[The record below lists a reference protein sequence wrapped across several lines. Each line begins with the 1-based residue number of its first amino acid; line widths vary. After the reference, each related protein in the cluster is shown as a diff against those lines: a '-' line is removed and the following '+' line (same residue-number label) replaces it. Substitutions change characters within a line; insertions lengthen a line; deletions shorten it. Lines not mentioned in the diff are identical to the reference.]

1 MYSDYYFLDDSMR
14 PVQPGKSAAPL
25 LITTKQRRK
34 LNDDDPLVDATIAT
48 IAGSDLGKSA
58 KQFHARAKQQIDEFN
73 DCVRI
78 YEARLQSDH
87 TLLGLDRIGP
97 SNSLLLLPIWFRA
110 SQM

>member
-34 LNDDDPLVDATIAT
+34 LNYATIAT
-48 IAGSDLGKSA
+48 IAGSDLDKSA

-87 TLLGLDRIGP
+87 TLLGLDPIGA